1 MDFQWIL
8 TWSLDCQKSLPV
20 LVAVGVDEIP
30 LLVLASCQS
39 WDPMPVHRI
48 RQHPSLQGTAHP
60 LSLVALQHAGQCGAW
75 RGDGNRCRIC
85 RRTTFRTEHCLYVYT
100 KGAFPG
106 VCDASSCYLLAG
118 FLTSTYFLGFWPAS
132 TKSFEAPGEET
143 SAVVATRSCLLFR
156 RALT

>member
-1 MDFQWIL
+1 MAPGAVMAIAVEYAEGPLFQ
-8 TWSLDCQKSLPV
+8 
-20 LVAVGVDEIP
+20 
-30 LLVLASCQS
+30 
-39 WDPMPVHRI
+39 
-48 RQHPSLQGTAHP
+48 
-60 LSLVALQHAGQCGAW
+60 
-75 RGDGNRCRIC
+75 
-85 RRTTFRTEHCLYVYT
+85 TEHCLYVYT

>member
-1 MDFQWIL
+1 MA
-8 TWSLDCQKSLPV
+8 PG
-20 LVAVGVDEIP
+20 AVMAIAVEYAEGP
-30 LLVLASCQS
+30 L
-39 WDPMPVHRI
+39 
-48 RQHPSLQGTAHP
+48 
-60 LSLVALQHAGQCGAW
+60 
-75 RGDGNRCRIC
+75 
-85 RRTTFRTEHCLYVYT
+85 FRTEHCLYVYT